1 MRLSRRLTGVL
12 LALVLAGVLAPTAFA
27 GKRNNPAPAPQTQV
41 TQPAPTIAAPGLGA
55 SMMDIEALR

>member
-12 LALVLAGVLAPTAFA
+12 LALVLAGVLAPTALA
-27 GKRNNPAPAPQTQV
+27 GKRNNPAPQSQV
-41 TQPAPTIAAPGLGA
+41 TQPAPIIAAPGPGV